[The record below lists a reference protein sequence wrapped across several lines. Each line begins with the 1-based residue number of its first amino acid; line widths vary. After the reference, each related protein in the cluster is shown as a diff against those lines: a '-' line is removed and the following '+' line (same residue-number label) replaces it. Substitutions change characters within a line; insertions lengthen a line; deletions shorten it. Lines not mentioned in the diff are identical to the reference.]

1 MSRMRDICDDRFACD
16 NHVSVCSLKRKRQHW
31 RPPRDFVPLE
41 KHPHSLRVTAGGEW
55 SPIQRTGGPQTT
67 MNINFSKLNRL
78 EEASRQ
84 AHAVLLSV
92 MERRDEARSDFY
104 RRRDQLRR
112 DSYSAPPD
120 VRALIHDW
128 LDRGCPSKLPE
139 FPATVQTVGWTTDG
153 TTHHAES
160 PSPWLSHVAAVAD
173 RKVQFGE
180 LEAEHRRVHQRW
192 ESLSACLPALRDFAR
207 QYGRRTPNQT
217 ARLANE
223 ATLPDAGSDVGRA
236 HAGYAPPE
244 QAAAAAPTGGIF
256 GFWRK

>member
-1 MSRMRDICDDRFACD
+1 MQI
-16 NHVSVCSLKRKRQHW
+16 
-31 RPPRDFVPLE
+31 DFE
-41 KHPHSLRVTAGGEW
+41 KLG
-55 SPIQRTGGPQTT
+55 
-67 MNINFSKLNRL
+67 KL

-104 RRRDQLRR
+104 RRRDQLKR
-112 DSYSAPPD
+112 DTYSAPPD

-128 LDRGCPSKLPE
+128 LDHGCPPKLPE
-139 FPATVQTVGWTTDG
+139 LPATVQTDGWTTDG
-153 TTHHAES
+153 TTHQTES
-160 PSPWLSHVAAVAD
+160 PSPWLRHVAAVAD
-173 RKVQFGE
+173 LKGRFGE
-180 LEAEHRRVHQRW
+180 LDAELRRVQQRW

-217 ARLANE
+217 ARVANE

-236 HAGYAPPE
+236 HAGYAPPD
-244 QAAAAAPTGGIF
+244 QAAASAPTGGIF